1 MVRTKS
7 CWTRSTRDRQ
17 SVLERRQKEI
27 VWPGGT
33 SSSWA
38 ITRRHV
44 ALSFID
50 RRRERLNECVFLSE
64 REWRADRKAE
74 SFAAPCF
81 IVCERQLASEG
92 APLYATLRKIKRS
105 LSLSARRESERNW
118 KTEKNVG
125 NSRRFDP
132 PEMGKG
138 FAYREFRFRINRAL

>member
-105 LSLSARRESERNW
+105 LSLSLRGERLKGIGKRRKMLEIRDGSIPRKW
-118 KTEKNVG
+118 EKG
-125 NSRRFDP
+125 SRTASS
-132 PEMGKG
+132 G
-138 FAYREFRFRINRAL
+138 FE